1 MSRFS
6 SILPL
11 LLLYPM
17 ALVISMIGVLAA
29 TPPQMPE
36 LERGELGP
44 TAFRESRYRSPTP
57 PSVPGG
63 WTVDTGEVR
72 SLLEQ
77 NQALPVDVVAATLR
91 PASDGLA
98 TAWLPNEPRLDI
110 PGSVWLPNVGY
121 GRLEPHIDA
130 YFRANLERIT
140 DGDRTRCLVFY
151 CKADCWMSW
160 NAVRRAASYGYTC
173 LYWYRDGTDGWSAA
187 GLPLEE
193 AEPVPLPDQPR

>member
-1 MSRFS
+1 
-6 SILPL
+6 
-11 LLLYPM
+11 
-17 ALVISMIGVLAA
+17 
-29 TPPQMPE
+29 
-36 LERGELGP
+36 
-44 TAFRESRYRSPTP
+44 
-57 PSVPGG
+57 
-63 WTVDTGEVR
+63 
-72 SLLEQ
+72 
-77 NQALPVDVVAATLR
+77 VDVVATTLR

-98 TAWLPNEPRLDI
+98 AAWLPNEPRLGI

-140 DGDRTRCLVFY
+140 GGDRTRCLLFY

-160 NAVRRAASYGYTC
+160 NAVRRAASYRYAC

-193 AEPVPLPDQPR
+193 AEPVPLPD